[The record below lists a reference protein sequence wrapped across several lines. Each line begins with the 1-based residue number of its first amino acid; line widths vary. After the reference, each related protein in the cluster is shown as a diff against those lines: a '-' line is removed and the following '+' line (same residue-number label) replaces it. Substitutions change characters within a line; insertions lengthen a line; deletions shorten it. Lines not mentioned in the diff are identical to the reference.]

1 MLAIREED
9 IREGKLLLF
18 NLSRD
23 TQAYIP
29 LHRLAESV
37 QVVRKTLRK

>member
-1 MLAIREED
+1 MIAIREEN

-18 NLSRD
+18 NLARD

-37 QVVRKTLRK
+37 QLARKTLRK